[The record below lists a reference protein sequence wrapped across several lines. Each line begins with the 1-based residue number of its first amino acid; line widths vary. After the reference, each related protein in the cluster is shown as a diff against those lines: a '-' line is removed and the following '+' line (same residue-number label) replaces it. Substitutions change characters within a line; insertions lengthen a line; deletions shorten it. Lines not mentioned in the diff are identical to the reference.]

1 MPPGANMAVFH
12 LSEDSV
18 RTNLNT
24 RLNIIEALQ
33 HPQLFGGMPCF
44 QKPESWTAWL
54 AFLKCVYGLPLNV
67 EELALFTRCTGRTTY
82 SPPAGGFQEVVCITG
97 RQSGKTRIAATIAS
111 FEAISAKAEADKTET
126 YALML
131 AQDHRGAVRALL
143 SYAKSPFEIVPS
155 LQGEVLTSTADT
167 IKLAN
172 GVNICAYPCRPA
184 AIRGLRARVVV
195 VDELAFFRSTENL
208 PTDVEMLRAVRPAL
222 ATTNGKLVILS
233 SPYGQSG
240 ALWDLHRKHYGN
252 DASSTLVWQA
262 SAPEMNPTLSADYL
276 QRMEQDDPEAYK
288 SEVLGEFRSGL
299 STFLDSES
307 IQACVATGVRERT
320 RIEGVQYVCFIDPS
334 GGRHD
339 SFVAAVAHDNNGRAV
354 LDAIRIFQS
363 PFNPTSVIA
372 EICQFLKSWGVFT
385 ATGDDYAAENVAAQ
399 FQLHGVQYQA
409 STRNR
414 SEIYLELLPLINSER
429 VVLLDHADLLRELR
443 GLERKRGTSGRDKVD
458 HSSRAGSRD
467 DIANACSGALVE
479 AGIPAIT
486 PGVFVI

>member
-1 MPPGANMAVFH
+1 MAVFH

-307 IQACVATGVRERT
+307 IQACVATGVRERPPT
-320 RIEGVQYVCFIDPS
+320 DGISYNAGGDTS
-334 GGRHD
+334 GGRSD
-339 SFVAAVAHDNNGRAV
+339 AFVISVAHTDEAGRAI
-354 LDAIRIFQS
+354 LDAVRTWKA
-363 PFNPTSVIA
+363 PFNPSDVIA
-372 EICQFLKSWGVFT
+372 EACAFLKTYRVYSIV
-385 ATGDDYAAENVAAQ
+385 ADNYAAEFPAEQ
-399 FQLHGVQYQA
+399 FRKHGVQYQA

-429 VVLLDHADLLRELR
+429 VVLLDHAELLRELR
-443 GLERKRGTSGRDKVD
+443 GLERKRGNGGRDKVD
-458 HSSRAGSRD
+458 HSSRAGSHD
-467 DIANACSGALVE
+467 DVANSCAIALVE

-486 PGVFVI
+486 PGVFVFM